1 MDETDRLQRRVD
13 EAAEH
18 IKASEAKLQEIKAKL
33 EALQEAT
40 SDNNLLK
47 LVKDDTQSRPALEEP
62 PIEPKQKVYYFF
74 IVSLRCHKN

>member
-1 MDETDRLQRRVD
+1 MDETDRLQKRVD

-40 SDNNLLK
+40 SDSNLLK
-47 LVKDDTQSRPALEEP
+47 LVTKDDSQRSALEEP
-62 PIEPKQKVYYFF
+62 PIEPKQKVHYF
-74 IVSLRCHKN
+74 LH